1 MADPRFSQNAARLSE
16 DIGDVLT
23 AIRRM
28 IADDD
33 ALSSARDSIRAER
46 GGLVQDDAGEFL
58 ARRYGGNAALA
69 RQMVEKAGRPV
80 ATPVAAEPEPEPAH
94 PIPQFILRAAPAVVP
109 AANASPLRLG
119 AERRVDEPEAPKA
132 SGWRAWLRPEARET
146 VPEVLPEPAPVP
158 VSLDPAVVDIADDG
172 DDFAEAF
179 DWKARMR
186 PELDEPAPL
195 ALAEAKP
202 AEQRLSGWVL
212 PPEPAAVDTVARLAA
227 EAEAFAAEQQA
238 QADLDDEEQSIRNL
252 LREMVQEE
260 LNGELGQRFSANLR
274 AVIRREIAAAIDA
287 HLDRF

>member
-1 MADPRFSQNAARLSE
+1 MADPRPSQNAARLSE

-33 ALSSARDSIRAER
+33 ALSSARDNIRSER
-46 GGLVQDDAGEFL
+46 TGLVQDDAGEFL

-69 RQMVEKAGRPV
+69 RQMVQTAARPMP
-80 ATPVAAEPEPEPAH
+80 APVMAEPEPAH
-94 PIPQFILRAAPAVVP
+94 AIPQFILRAKPEAVPVAPV
-109 AANASPLRLG
+109 SPLRLE
-119 AERRVDEPEAPKA
+119 AERRITEPETPKA
-132 SGWRAWLRPEARET
+132 SGWRAWLRPETREAEPP
-146 VPEVLPEPAPVP
+146 VEREPIPAPANLVQ
-158 VSLDPAVVDIADDG
+158 AVQDFADDA

-186 PELDEPAPL
+186 PEIEEPSPVIP
-195 ALAEAKP
+195 AEAKP
-202 AEQRLSGWVL
+202 VEQRLSGWVL
-212 PPEPAAVDTVARLAA
+212 PPEPVAAVDTVARLAA
-227 EAEAFAAEQQA
+227 EAEAFAAEQLA
-238 QADLDDEEQSIRNL
+238 QANLDDEEQSIREL

-260 LNGELGQRFSANLR
+260 LNGELGERFSANLR